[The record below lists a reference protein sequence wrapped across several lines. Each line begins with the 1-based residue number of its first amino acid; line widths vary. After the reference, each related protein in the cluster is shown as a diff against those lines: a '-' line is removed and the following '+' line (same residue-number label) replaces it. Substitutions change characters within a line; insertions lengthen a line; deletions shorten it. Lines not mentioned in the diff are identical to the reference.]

1 MHYEERKIMMM
12 HKHMHM
18 QHIHRKHDYIEML
31 HKLMDYVVI
40 SEDVFISFYFVFN
53 ANVWYFCSL
62 FDSIAFSVMQIEFFC
77 LGFLFF
83 SAEQAVGDRAG

>member
-1 MHYEERKIMMM
+1 MNVFKWKNYALWGRENYDDARMHIL
-12 HKHMHM
+12 M

-53 ANVWYFCSL
+53 ANV
-62 FDSIAFSVMQIEFFC
+62 
-77 LGFLFF
+77 
-83 SAEQAVGDRAG
+83 